1 MNVFNPDSS
10 LSNMWKAFN
19 NMPSKTTVLD
29 RVTER
34 EKSDQKA
41 HVQKAI
47 SQATSKDYIL
57 SKQTT
62 GDSLKRLEHA
72 KAQQSSNTQ
81 ETIDAF
87 RKFLGKGQNVDSYV

>member
-1 MNVFNPDSS
+1 MNTFNPDSS

-34 EKSDQKA
+34 ERSDQKA
-41 HVQKAI
+41 NIQKAI

-57 SKQTT
+57 SKKTT
-62 GDSLKRLEHA
+62 GDSFKRLEMA
-72 KAQQSSNTQ
+72 KAEQTKNTQ

-87 RKFLGKGQNVDSYV
+87 RQFVGKGLKVDAYV